1 MRLEWE
7 ERPFTDFNECA
18 IQWRSER
25 KSLSS
30 IERKEV
36 WKLMGGG
43 WGLCGGV
50 VIRNEPCPTWHEARA
65 AAAAAAVRTEAQ
77 SVGGFFEAAIRSDA
91 GWDSSVPQGPA
102 WHWVC
107 ECVCV
112 CVCVCVWALRF
123 ILPNHASWRG
133 WHEKRLSAVI
143 VPMLAAFFFV
153 ISFFFFYAPARLT
166 GLTMRT
172 AQTRILFPS
181 AVTRQVGRSLPLALV
196 PHYLIAF
203 SFHCWPFLFRLSF
216 NGPMAG
222 CGRGVLR
229 GSCDVVRPAASASSS
244 SSSPSTSSSPLSSSS

>member
-1 MRLEWE
+1 MSLVRHDTRQERRRRRRRFGPRPKASAASSRRRLEATLDGI
-7 ERPFTDFNECA
+7 RPFH
-18 IQWRSER
+18 
-25 KSLSS
+25 K
-30 IERKEV
+30 
-36 WKLMGGG
+36 
-43 WGLCGGV
+43 
-50 VIRNEPCPTWHEARA
+50 ARRGTRC
-65 AAAAAAVRTEAQ
+65 V
-77 SVGGFFEAAIRSDA
+77 S
-91 GWDSSVPQGPA
+91 
-102 WHWVC
+102 
-107 ECVCV
+107 VCV